1 MLSLDTLV
9 TWQEAIAFAAMALLV
24 IAAYSDIRTFR
35 IPNVLVL
42 AIGALGVN
50 RLVLLGDPISV
61 IYAVIAVALV
71 FLVGL
76 LLFSRG
82 IVGGGD
88 VKLLAATILLIRYR
102 DFYEFFVF
110 MSVFGALLSVAAI
123 IRTYVPIF
131 AGSRGAARSAAVPYG
146 VAIAAAGILT
156 LLLQPLLYRY
166 AISFGP
172 SFLW

>member
-1 MLSLDTLV
+1 M
-9 TWQEAIAFAAMALLV
+9 
-24 IAAYSDIRTFR
+24 
-35 IPNVLVL
+35 VL
-42 AIGALGVN
+42 AIGALGFN

-110 MSVFGALLSVAAI
+110 MSVFGALLSLAAV

>member
-1 MLSLDTLV
+1 MFSLDTLV
-9 TWQEAIAFAAMALLV
+9 ALQKVIAFAAMALLV

-35 IPNVLVL
+35 ISNLLVL
-42 AIGALGVN
+42 AIGALGVS

-61 IYAVIAVALV
+61 IYAVIAGVLV
-71 FLVGL
+71 FLIGL
-76 LLFSRG
+76 LLFSRR

-110 MSVFGALLSVAAI
+110 MTVLGALLSVAAI
-123 IRTYVPIF
+123 IRNHVPLF
-131 AGSRGAARSAAVPYG
+131 VGARGTVRSAAVPYG

>member
-1 MLSLDTLV
+1 M
-9 TWQEAIAFAAMALLV
+9 
-24 IAAYSDIRTFR
+24 
-35 IPNVLVL
+35 VL
-42 AIGALGVN
+42 AIGALGFN

-88 VKLLAATILLIRYR
+88 VKLLAAAILLIRYR

-110 MSVFGALLSVAAI
+110 MSVFGALLSLAAV
-123 IRTYVPIF
+123 IRTYVPIL